1 MVELAHYKSEMVKMR
16 EELSQAFEAA
26 LKRHIN
32 GSVMTMK
39 ALEAAFSSVLARS
52 NLVQLNLHLVQSA
65 LDNSNA
71 TCIDQSNGVRS
82 ELILWDCTFD
92 RVAKDFGL
100 PSGTVRVVWQ
110 QWCGGHPPLRLLT
123 KHDMSSRLKTV
134 RLSDLRR
141 VMLLIEALL
150 TQEEL
155 KRVHRSSDAAGLLF
169 EQIKGRLPFAS
180 SSGKGRRRML
190 DQLSWRT
197 LAHELEALNN

>member
-16 EELSQAFEAA
+16 EEFSQAFEAA

-32 GSVMTMK
+32 GSVMTME
-39 ALEAAFSSVLARS
+39 ALDAAFSSVLARS
-52 NLVQLNLHLVQSA
+52 NLVQHNLHLVQSA
-65 LDNSNA
+65 LGNTNA

-82 ELILWDCTFD
+82 ELILWDSTFH
-92 RVAKDFGL
+92 RVAKGFVL

-110 QWCGGHPPLRLLT
+110 RWCGGQPPLRLLT
-123 KHDMSSRLKTV
+123 KHDMSSRLKKV

-150 TQEEL
+150 TQEEF
-155 KRVHRSSDAAGLLF
+155 KRVHSSSDAAGLLF
-169 EQIKGRLPFAS
+169 EQIKNRLLFAS
-180 SSGKGRRRML
+180 SSGKGRRRKL

-197 LAHELEALNN
+197 LAHELKALNN

>member
-1 MVELAHYKSEMVKMR
+1 MVELAHFKSEMVKMR
-16 EELSQAFEAA
+16 EELSHAFEAA

-32 GSVMTMK
+32 GSVMTIE

-52 NLVQLNLHLVQSA
+52 NLVQHNLHLVQSP
-65 LDNSNA
+65 LDNTNA

-82 ELILWDCTFD
+82 ELILWDSTFH
-92 RVAKDFGL
+92 RVAKDFVL

-110 QWCGGHPPLRLLT
+110 QWCGGQPPLRLLT
-123 KHDMSSRLKTV
+123 KHDMSSRLKKV
-134 RLSDLRR
+134 RLSELRR

-155 KRVHRSSDAAGLLF
+155 KRAHSSSDAAGLLF

-180 SSGKGRRRML
+180 SSGKGRSRKL

-197 LAHELEALNN
+197 LAHELKALHN

>member
-1 MVELAHYKSEMVKMR
+1 
-16 EELSQAFEAA
+16 
-26 LKRHIN
+26 
-32 GSVMTMK
+32 
-39 ALEAAFSSVLARS
+39 
-52 NLVQLNLHLVQSA
+52 
-65 LDNSNA
+65 
-71 TCIDQSNGVRS
+71 
-82 ELILWDCTFD
+82 
-92 RVAKDFGL
+92 
-100 PSGTVRVVWQ
+100 GTVRVVWQ

-180 SSGKGRRRML
+180 SSGKGRRRKL

-197 LAHELEALNN
+197 LAHELKALHN